1 MIREKRGLVQRIL
14 AAMARVLVAAL
25 CTFPSA
31 YAFQVL
37 PKISDVDRKL
47 TSLSA
52 NGDWLG
58 QWFVGGVL
66 PMLKSP
72 VHEAIT
78 LAALECEAGAG
89 NEPACVTADAV
100 RKYRTLLYG
109 VRWPDDPPFLLSAST
124 PPRNIKCDVRVTL
137 RSTAQPQC
145 WKGLFDDAGKRAAV
159 FSNQAPGKP
168 PFGPGDYLLYR
179 SHYGDLQ
186 FMHSMGAYDGEPGR
200 VTRERMKMWARFL
213 WGVAVKELPTDRYL
227 RELGVSDLGTYFPG
241 DMTATNLLATGI
253 VEVRKELE
261 QVALGALLHMVQ
273 DSYSQAHAERAPEP
287 GGVCPGTEVGRPGKV
302 LRYYSYARQRGEL
315 HDSEDTFDALRLHS
329 IQSSPSVVD
338 TSRSLIELAKR
349 KGSWVDAEKLFDCLF
364 ELASPDEPAQAGRFA
379 AP

>member
-1 MIREKRGLVQRIL
+1 MQRMFTL
-14 AAMARVLVAAL
+14 PVRVLLAAL
-25 CTFPSA
+25 CVASSA
-31 YAFQVL
+31 QAFQIL

-47 TSLSA
+47 TTLST

-78 LAALECEAGAG
+78 LAAVECKAGAG
-89 NEPACVTADAV
+89 NEPDCLTVEAV
-100 RKYRTLLYG
+100 NEHRTLLYG
-109 VRWPDDPPFLLSAST
+109 VRWPDDPPFRLSASN
-124 PPRNIKCDVRVTL
+124 PPRGIKCDVRVTL
-137 RSTAQPQC
+137 RSTAQPRC
-145 WKGLFDDAGKRAAV
+145 WKGLFDHAGKQAAV
-159 FSNQAPGKP
+159 VSSGTPGKP

-186 FMHSMGAYDGEPGR
+186 FMHSMGAYDGER
-200 VTRERMKMWARFL
+200 AQDTRQRMKMWVRFL
-213 WGVAVKELPTDRYL
+213 WGVAVKELPTDHYL
-227 RELGVSDLGTYFPG
+227 RDLGVDDLGTYFPG

-253 VEVRKELE
+253 VEVRKELD

-287 GGVCPGTEVGRPGKV
+287 GGVCAGTDIGRPGKI
-302 LRYYSYARQRGEL
+302 LRFYSYAHQRSEL
-315 HDSEDTFDALRLHS
+315 HDEEDTFNALRMHS

-338 TSRSLIELAKR
+338 TTRSLIDLAR
-349 KGSWVDAEKLFDCLF
+349 SNASWAEAEKVFDCLF
-364 ELASPDEPAQAGRFA
+364 ELANPDEPAQAGRFA
-379 AP
+379 GV